1 MGGYLE
7 LIIFCV
13 PFIYLAVYLIFY
25 LLFLYLITYPFY
37 FDYIFFLLI
46 PDVQHFLM
54 YQIFLLTNLIYLNF
68 HMMIYFEF

>member
-25 LLFLYLITYPFY
+25 FITKR
-37 FDYIFFLLI
+37 IFS
-46 PDVQHFLM
+46 
-54 YQIFLLTNLIYLNF
+54 
-68 HMMIYFEF
+68 